1 MLMAL
6 ARFRA
11 VIPQMCDQVF
21 CQGGLTVTVCF
32 MRIGGLVAAAGV
44 LLLSGCF
51 GEPGPIVSETPSVAG
66 TVAAAVSPTPTPSAS
81 AVSEALTDEELTALL
96 PERALIPDVRG
107 AMATAE
113 FFLEQYAP
121 MFHTGDTRVW
131 EALSAEGC
139 EYCASA
145 LENAE
150 RVRDEGWTARG
161 GQIAVVRNTQD
172 GALTSP
178 TTAYY
183 SIEADREAAFLAP
196 AEGPETRSAKAS
208 RTHFEFALELVD
220 DRWLVAGVTSELV
233 SES

>member
-1 MLMAL
+1 M
-6 ARFRA
+6 R
-11 VIPQMCDQVF
+11 DQVF
-21 CQGGLTVTVCF
+21 CQGGLTDTVCF
-32 MRIGGLVAAAGV
+32 MRIGGLAAAAGV

-66 TVAAAVSPTPTPSAS
+66 TVAEATSPTPTPSPS
-81 AVSEALTDEELTALL
+81 AELEALTDEELIALL

-121 MFHTGDTRVW
+121 MFHTGDTRIW

-161 GQIAVVRNTQD
+161 GEIEVIRNTQD
-172 GALTSP
+172 GSLTSP
-178 TTAYY
+178 TSAYY
-183 SIEADREAAFLAP
+183 SIEVHRASAYLKSE
-196 AEGPETRSAKAS
+196 EGIESESASAS

-220 DRWLVAGVTSELV
+220 EHWMVVGVASELAP
-233 SES
+233 ES